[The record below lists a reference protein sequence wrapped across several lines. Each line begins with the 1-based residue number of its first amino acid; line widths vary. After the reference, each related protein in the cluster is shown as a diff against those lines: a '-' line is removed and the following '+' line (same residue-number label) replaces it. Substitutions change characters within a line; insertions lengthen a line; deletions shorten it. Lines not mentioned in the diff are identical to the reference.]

1 MLNRGGRGVEDK
13 THLSAASSHPD
24 EVRAFGEAIRPLPI
38 LTYIHISW
46 GKKKNIII
54 IIKKKQAFSTPKKSN
69 KHEVLAWKNVPL
81 VTCASGPRVNRGR
94 WRGGTATHW
103 DLDFLLIQTC
113 FVYGARERSRNMPV
127 TLPSPWGAA
136 LPTPRL
142 LAAIPGEASRQRRLR
157 AAPASARLAAPHI
170 WLKAVQ
176 AALAVRTPARMRIP
190 PGEIPRPQPG
200 SSPPGIVPSPAAG
213 RTWALPGMG
222 AKGWEVKGWEVKGWM

>member
-142 LAAIPGEASRQRRLR
+142 LGARPVEALPSPAKRPGSA
-157 AAPASARLAAPHI
+157 ASAR
-170 WLKAVQ
+170 
-176 AALAVRTPARMRIP
+176 
-190 PGEIPRPQPG
+190 PQPAPG
-200 SSPPGIVPSPAAG
+200 SRPHTSG
-213 RTWALPGMG
+213 
-222 AKGWEVKGWEVKGWM
+222 